1 MIERVLSVLISV
13 IIATVSSAAQVRP
26 GIEVLARRGFDP
38 LNGKRVA
45 LITNPTGVDSQLRST
60 IDIIHSAPDVKLAAL
75 LAPEHGV
82 RGNITAGAKVNNT
95 TDTAT
100 GVNVYSLYGRTRKP
114 TPDMLNGID
123 ALVYDIQDLGCRS
136 YTFISTLGL
145 CMEACMEQGKEFV
158 VLDRPNPLGGER
170 VEGPMVDDD
179 CLSFVSQYNIPY
191 IYGLTPGELAIYLND
206 TKFGGRVKLTVIP
219 MEGWNRR
226 MLYEDTG
233 LPWVIPSPH
242 VPTPQTALFY
252 PATGIAGELNYYS
265 IGVGYTMPFRLFC
278 TTWADADKLA
288 NRLNA
293 LKLRGVAFRP
303 IHIKPY
309 YGFGKD
315 EDMHGV
321 EIYITEPHTPTNLTL
336 IQFYIMQELAAIN
349 PDKATFRQPHDA
361 SRLNMFDKVCG
372 TREVRRLFSRNHRV
386 ADILPL
392 WRSAAAEFKQA
403 SEPYRLY

>member
-1 MIERVLSVLISV
+1 M
-13 IIATVSSAAQVRP
+13 
-26 GIEVLARRGFDP
+26 
-38 LNGKRVA
+38 
-45 LITNPTGVDSQLRST
+45 DSRLRST